1 MKNESHNIQE
11 LYYSTN
17 QKKKKKKRFSIQ
29 RYYLSRAIN
38 LKDNQGI
45 WNEPD
50 AMRVASPETGV

>member
-1 MKNESHNIQE
+1 MKNESHSIQE

-17 QKKKKKKRFSIQ
+17 QKKKKRFSIQ